1 VQGQSNQKKRLDAPE
16 RKATILSAAKSLF
29 AKKGFHGVTVD
40 EINAAL
46 AISPAILYRHFPSKE
61 ALYEEV
67 LNGIACQRV
76 DYAEAALQEP
86 SDFASVL
93 RRLTLVYIDV
103 VARDPDYLRMEM
115 HGALEGGGI
124 TQQFFNSRWKQFSD
138 YIETGLRDLI
148 QEGRA
153 HCDNPRAASL
163 MFQGMIREVLYTK
176 CILRS
181 EQYRDLDLS
190 HLVEQLVAL
199 FLKAISY
206 PDATRTVNPAGK
218 PVPEVQQH

>member
-1 VQGQSNQKKRLDAPE
+1 MQGSPGLKKRLDAPE
-16 RKATILSAAKSLF
+16 RRATILSAAKSLF
-29 AKKGFHGVTVD
+29 AQKGFHGVTVD
-40 EINAAL
+40 EITTAL

-76 DYAEAALQEP
+76 DYFEAALQEP

-93 RRLTLVYIDV
+93 RRLTYVYIDV
-103 VARDPDYLRMEM
+103 VAKDPDYLRMEM
-115 HGALEGGGI
+115 HGALEGSGI

-148 QEGRA
+148 QERRA
-153 HCDNPRAASL
+153 RCDNPQAASL

-176 CILRS
+176 CILGS
-181 EQYRDLDLS
+181 EHSRDMNLS
-190 HLVEQLVAL
+190 SMVDQLVSL
-199 FLKAISY
+199 FLKAICYSAEAVA
-206 PDATRTVNPAGK
+206 PIARAT
-218 PVPEVQQH
+218 

>member
-1 VQGQSNQKKRLDAPE
+1 MQSQPAQKKRLEAPE
-16 RKATILSAAKSLF
+16 RKASILVAAKSLF
-29 AKKGFHGVTVD
+29 AQKGFHGVTVD
-40 EINAAL
+40 EITAAL
-46 AISPAILYRHFPSKE
+46 DISPAILYRHFPSKE

-67 LNGIACQRV
+67 LNGLACARV
-76 DYAEAALQEP
+76 DYVEAALQEP

-93 RRLTLVYIDV
+93 RRLTHVYIDV
-103 VARDPDYLRMEM
+103 VAQDPDYLRMEM
-115 HGALEGGGI
+115 HGALEGGGA
-124 TQQFFNSRWKQFSD
+124 TQQFFENRWKQFSD

-153 HCDNPRAASL
+153 RCDNTKAASL

-176 CILRS
+176 CILQS
-181 EQYRDLDLS
+181 ERYQDMPLP

-206 PDATRTVNPAGK
+206 QEATRALSTADMAAIP
-218 PVPEVQQH
+218 